1 MHVLQSKHS
10 RLKLEEAEE
19 LLKKLNLSRAQLPKI
34 KITDAALPEGAQVGE
49 VIKIERADCNQKKEY
64 FRIVV

>member
-49 VIKIERADCNQKKEY
+49 VIKIERADGKQKKEY